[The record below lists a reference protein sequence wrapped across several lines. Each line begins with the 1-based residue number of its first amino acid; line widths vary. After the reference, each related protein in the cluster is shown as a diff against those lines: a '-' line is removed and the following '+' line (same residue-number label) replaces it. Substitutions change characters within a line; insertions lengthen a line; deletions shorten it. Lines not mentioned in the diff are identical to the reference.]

1 MNNLPIVSGNG
12 MGSALEG
19 PLQQFLSGQLSER
32 TRRAYSADLQHF
44 FAFIGIDQAILEDLQ
59 SITYEHIIAF
69 RNDLAGRDYKRSSIN
84 RKLASLKALFK
95 MLLAA
100 GHIDKNPADSTL
112 VRGYKVDET
121 LSGKALSN
129 QALAKI
135 QRAITEEKNDLVR
148 TRDSAIFQL
157 LTFGGL
163 RRSEVANI
171 AWADIATEGVFYI
184 LHLPQTKSGMAQEIK
199 LQASVLHH
207 LETYKQALL
216 QCGYSTEVDI
226 KVFISLSRNA
236 SRGKPLTDQ
245 SINHIVKKYAHRAGV
260 PQNVTAHMFRH
271 TCCTLA
277 IEGGAKPQQVQAHLR
292 HKDLKT
298 TMRYY
303 ENRDKLLDNAS
314 DYIKI

>member
-1 MNNLPIVSGNG
+1 MVSNKAFL
-12 MGSALEG
+12 SVADD

-32 TRRAYSADLQHF
+32 TRRAYHADIQHF
-44 FAFIGIDQAILEDLQ
+44 FSFIGIDKVSMVDIQAI
-59 SITYEHIIAF
+59 SHEHIIAF

-95 MLLAA
+95 MLVAA

-121 LSGKALSN
+121 ISGKALSN
-129 QALAKI
+129 QALNKI
-135 QRAITEEKNDLVR
+135 QQAIAAEENSLVR
-148 TRDSAIFQL
+148 ARDSAIFQL

-163 RRSEVANI
+163 RRSEVASI
-171 AWADIATEGVFYI
+171 SWSDIAAEGFFFI
-184 LHLPQTKSGMAQEIK
+184 LQLPQTKSGMAQEIK
-199 LQASVLHH
+199 LQSTVLHH
-207 LETYKQALL
+207 IDLYKQELFSE
-216 QCGYSTEVDI
+216 GYSIED
-226 KVFISLSRNA
+226 KMFISLSRNA

-245 SINHIVKKYAHRAGV
+245 SINHIVKKYARKAGV